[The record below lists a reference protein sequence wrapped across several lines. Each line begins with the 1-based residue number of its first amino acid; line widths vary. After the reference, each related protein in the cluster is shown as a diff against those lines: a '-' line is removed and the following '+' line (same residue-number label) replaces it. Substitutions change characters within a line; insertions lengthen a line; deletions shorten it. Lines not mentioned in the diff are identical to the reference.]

1 MEPEFDPSNPDT
13 FDADASFFKFPDRF
27 IKGFGSLES
36 VAKRNHY
43 MANGEDGL
51 VHIAEFQAIG
61 LRIYFVTRFV
71 FSSSYNKNTIM

>member
-27 IKGFGSLES
+27 IKGFGALES

-43 MANGEDGL
+43 MAKGKDGL
-51 VHIAEFQAIG
+51 VHIAEFQAICS
-61 LRIYFVTRFV
+61 FF
-71 FSSSYNKNTIM
+71 YNKLYISQ